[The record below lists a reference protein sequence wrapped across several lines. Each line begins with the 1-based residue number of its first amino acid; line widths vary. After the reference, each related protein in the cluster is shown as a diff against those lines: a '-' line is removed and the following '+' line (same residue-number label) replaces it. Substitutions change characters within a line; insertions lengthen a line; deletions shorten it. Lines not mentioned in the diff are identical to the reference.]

1 HRDWVRSLREGLFC
15 AVRIHPGIPFSS
27 RRGVARVQIGTTHQR
42 GVLNMPESSQVG
54 GWTCHNQPQI
64 SMPANRIAP
73 YILPTIPAYVLGAG
87 VDITQTELPVSFRG
101 GGQWYLQR
109 HRFTYRNGDVS
120 KSAFIKYPAS
130 IDGGL
135 LNIHISCGGGCPD
148 ELNLAFVVQSCQ
160 IHQR

>member
-1 HRDWVRSLREGLFC
+1 
-15 AVRIHPGIPFSS
+15 
-27 RRGVARVQIGTTHQR
+27 
-42 GVLNMPESSQVG
+42 MPESSQVG
-54 GWTCHNQPQI
+54 GWTCHNQLQI
-64 SMPANRIAP
+64 GILVNRLTP
-73 YILPTIPAYVLGAG
+73 YILPTIPAYVLSAG
-87 VDITQTELPVSFRG
+87 IGITQTELPVSFRG

-109 HRFTYRNGDVS
+109 HRFTYHNGDVS

-160 IHQR
+160 IYQR